1 MATVTIIPP
10 RIQSET
16 GIRLR
21 VAAYCRVS
29 SSSDD
34 QLNSYMAQMTYY
46 SHKFDGSETEILT
59 DIYADEGI
67 TGTRDDKRT
76 EFQRMI
82 RDCRKGKIDRI
93 YTKSISRFARNTKDC
108 LEYLRELKSLG
119 ISVFFEKENID
130 TARTS
135 DEMMITILGG
145 LAQEESVSIS
155 QNMRWS
161 IQKRM
166 QNGTFKPTHVPY
178 GYEWVNSTVVINDS
192 RAAIVRRIF
201 CEYLQGNS
209 PAAICQR
216 LNTEGIPAVQ
226 ENDIWRKRTIRYI
239 LSNEKYIGDCLWR
252 KRYTTEAFP
261 FQIIKNRGE
270 KEQYYVKGTHP
281 PIIDTVTFE
290 AAQKLLA
297 QRTAKYGITEFE
309 AYPLSCKIRCGHCG
323 CLYKRKPIR
332 TQIRWVCY
340 QHDLNRQSCP
350 NMPLTEHQIYD
361 TFVQLHNRILAHR
374 GDIIQPTLHLLQM
387 LNARRNSG
395 NADLVSIHQ
404 EIAKLREQS
413 HVLASLR
420 TKGFLNEAK
429 YQEQLAD
436 LNRKIEKQ
444 QKQIHLFSQHDEDDE
459 ALRQLEQ
466 LADYFESR
474 NGQMIVFEPES
485 FELLVEHITVH
496 GRESLDFHLIGGL
509 TLSES
514 LR

>member
-135 DEMMITILGG
+135 DEMMVTILGG
-145 LAQEESVSIS
+145 LAQEESHSIS
-155 QNMRWS
+155 ENMKWS
-161 IQKRM
+161 VRKRM
-166 QNGTFKPTHVPY
+166 AQGIISQSSAPY
-178 GYEWVNSTVVINDS
+178 GYDLKHGQLVVNEAE
-192 RAAIVRRIF
+192 AAIVRQIF
-201 CEYLQGNS
+201 DMFLCGMGYRVIMQT
-209 PAAICQR
+209 
-216 LNTEGIPAVQ
+216 LNEQHQIRKNRFGKWTVNAVSYVLHNERYIGDSLWQKNYNEGIPV
-226 ENDIWRKRTIRYI
+226 
-239 LSNEKYIGDCLWR
+239 
-252 KRYTTEAFP
+252 KRY
-261 FQIIKNRGE
+261 KNYGRYT
-270 KEQYYVKGTHP
+270 QYYIKETHTA
-281 PIIDTVTFE
+281 IISTETFY
-290 AAQKLLA
+290 QA
-297 QRTAKYGITEFE
+297 QRLMELRYHQQSSPQH
-309 AYPLSCKIRCGHCG
+309 YPLTRKIACGHCG
-323 CLYKRKPIR
+323 SIYRRREQRGRICWICQTHDFSARDCPKSRLSQETIYEAFIRLFCKLQNQYSEILIPMLQYMQAFQYRK
-332 TQIRWVCY
+332 
-340 QHDLNRQSCP
+340 N
-350 NMPLTEHQIYD
+350 
-361 TFVQLHNRILAHR
+361 
-374 GDIIQPTLHLLQM
+374 G
-387 LNARRNSG
+387 RNS
-395 NADLVSIHQ
+395 DVIMIHQ

-429 YQEQLAD
+429 YQEQMAE
-436 LNRKIEKQ
+436 LNRKIGKQ
-444 QKQIHLFSQHDEDDE
+444 QKQLHLLTQNDENDE
-459 ALRQLEQ
+459 VLQQLKQ
-466 LADYFESR
+466 LADYFADR
-474 NGQMIVFEPES
+474 KHPMIQFEPET
-485 FELLVEHITVH
+485 FELLAEYITVH

-509 TLSES
+509 TLKEP